1 MKRNKR
7 RLKRKEQGIT
17 LIALVITIIVL
28 LILAGVSIAMLTG
41 DNGILTQ
48 AQRAKNETSISTEKE
63 ALGVQ
68 IIGEEMNGTL
78 RNEVENGIGKTLYS
92 NTLENSNR
100 WNIIVINDTQK
111 VYGDGYKYIEK
122 GTEIENY
129 GEAQYN
135 WLINTD
141 TGEVIQLEDGKYTE
155 LSYGDDLAVTDGL
168 VFNVDSNNMDNN
180 DLSTWG
186 EGVSLHGFEDN
197 TETTSDGLE
206 FDGVNDYVEF
216 KSTADYDEG
225 FTLSFYG
232 ITYNGRYFF
241 TKQKENNASY
251 SCRFSLYNNGFAFNT
266 SKNRA
271 DSKWSSDV
279 EGDNGNL
286 TIPCSYMGGELAY
299 FDLTFD
305 AEKNEFKLYKNNEFV
320 DSDIVDE
327 GYWHGENGGK
337 QVFEDDTISCYLGRG
352 FGGSQGGGWRYAE
365 LTIYSLRLYNR
376 PLNESELESNYYKT
390 LAAHSASEQ

>member
-1 MKRNKR
+1 MKEK
-7 RLKRKEQGIT
+7 LKQEKGIT

-48 AQRAKNETSISTEKE
+48 AQRAKSETSISTEKE
-63 ALGVQ
+63 ALEVQ
-68 IIGEEMNGTL
+68 VIGEEMNGTL

-100 WNIIVINDTQK
+100 WNVIVINDTQK

-135 WLINTD
+135 WLINTN
-141 TGEVIQLEDGKYTE
+141 TGEVIQLEEGKYTE

-186 EGVSLHGFEDN
+186 EGVSLHGFENN
-197 TETTSDGLE
+197 TETTSNGLE
-206 FDGVNDYVEF
+206 FDGVEDYVEF
-216 KSTADYDEG
+216 NSTADYSKG

-232 ITYNGRYFF
+232 ISYRGGTFF
-241 TKQKENNASY
+241 SKQRENSVAY
-251 SCRFSLYNNGFAFNT
+251 SCRFGLGEDIFMFNT
-266 SKNRA
+266 SKNMA
-271 DSKWSSDV
+271 NSKWS
-279 EGDNGNL
+279 GDDSTNNGIL
-286 TIPCSYMGGELAY
+286 EIPCSYTLGDTAY

-305 AEKNEFKLYKNNEFV
+305 ASTNEFKLYENNELI

-327 GYWHGENGGK
+327 EYWNGENGGRK
-337 QVFEDDTISCYLGRG
+337 IFEDNTISCYLGRAYAG
-352 FGGSQGGGWRYAE
+352 TGSGNKWLYCKM
-365 LTIYSLRLYNR
+365 IMYSLRLYNR
-376 PLNESELESNYYKT
+376 PLNESELTNNYDKT
-390 LAAHSASEQ
+390 IAAHTIGE